1 MKRGTFLIALVA
13 AILGLIASF
22 AAQML
27 HDGMSARAMPNKLE
41 EYLARHVW
49 RLSIPAS
56 ARATPSACITGGRAV
71 PDAEASKIEFAVH
84 LRSIGRWEEPTRRV
98 VQSVNAIEGVRDG
111 KPQMK
116 LLHRWDEQND
126 RFI

>member
-1 MKRGTFLIALVA
+1 V
-13 AILGLIASF
+13 
-22 AAQML
+22 
-27 HDGMSARAMPNKLE
+27 
-41 EYLARHVW
+41 
-49 RLSIPAS
+49 
-56 ARATPSACITGGRAV
+56 
-71 PDAEASKIEFAVH
+71 FAVH